1 MHKLRD
7 QLKRPETLRVIVE
20 LEVRSPQ
27 DKDLEHLGDL
37 GLDVERVVGNK
48 VVGSIPAAK
57 LEGLEA
63 DDSVRMVERSESS
76 VALARAPS
84 LPEPVCGDAA
94 PRTGQDRRLRRQP
107 AVFSGHDSYRE
118 ARGPAQVRMG
128 AQRRDALDGRH
139 DHRRCRAGPQADAAY
154 RQAHA
159 LSDAGT
165 AAVRRVTDSS

>member
-48 VVGSIPAAK
+48 VVGWIPAAK

-63 DDSVRMVERSESS
+63 DDSVRMVERSEK
-76 VALARAPS
+76 LG
-84 LPEPVCGDAA
+84 L
-94 PRTGQDRRLRRQP
+94 
-107 AVFSGHDSYRE
+107 H
-118 ARGPAQVRMG
+118 
-128 AQRRDALDGRH
+128 
-139 DHRRCRAGPQADAAY
+139 
-154 RQAHA
+154 
-159 LSDAGT
+159 
-165 AAVRRVTDSS
+165 